1 MRTPSSALPAPPHGL
16 LLGLGTPLPFFAA
29 TFLGAG
35 FLAARNFTIFFF
47 AGAFFAE
54 ARFTFA
60 FFALLFAIFV
70 SSNFFESGIALRVSY
85 FLGIL
90 LCGLRLPMRQLS
102 LPAAGSSTALR
113 TVSLPE
119 SMAALTARFNSSG
132 EVALTPTPPKASIIL
147 S

>member
-1 MRTPSSALPAPPHGL
+1 MRTPSSALPAAPHGL
-16 LLGLGTPLPFFAA
+16 LLGLGNPLPFFAA

-35 FLAARNFTIFFF
+35 FFAARNFTIFFF

-70 SSNFFESGIALRVSY
+70 SSIFDSGIALRVSY
-85 FLGIL
+85 FLPIL
-90 LCGLRLPMRQLS
+90 LWGLRLPILPLS
-102 LPAAGSSTALR
+102 LPAAGSSTALMS
-113 TVSLPE
+113 VGLPE

>member
-29 TFLGAG
+29 FFGAG
-35 FLAARNFTIFFF
+35 FFAARNFTIFFF

-70 SSNFFESGIALRVSY
+70 SSIFDSEIVLRMSY

-90 LCGLRLPMRQLS
+90 LCGLSLPMRPLS
-102 LPAAGSSTALR
+102 LPAAGSSTALMR
-113 TVSLPE
+113 VGLPE
-119 SMAALTARFNSSG
+119 S
-132 EVALTPTPPKASIIL
+132 
-147 S
+147 

>member
-1 MRTPSSALPAPPHGL
+1 MRTPSSALPAAPHGL
-16 LLGLGTPLPFFAA
+16 LLGLGRPLPFF
-29 TFLGAG
+29 GAFFG
-35 FLAARNFTIFFF
+35 GGLFAARNFTIFLF

-90 LCGLRLPMRQLS
+90 LCGLRLPMRPLS
-102 LPAAGSSTALR
+102 LPAAGSSTALMS
-113 TVSLPE
+113 VGLPE
-119 SMAALTARFNSSG
+119 SIAALTARFNSSG